1 MSLARVFAMK
11 FSRVYPLHVQK
22 AEKKGRTQAEVDEV
36 IRWLTGYLISPEPQ
50 FVIPA
55 KAGGAFQQPKA
66 GHPVSFAPE
75 PHEQQ
80 KPSHWIPAK
89 SMRE

>member
-36 IRWLTGYLISPEPQ
+36 IRWLTGYDD
-50 FVIPA
+50 
-55 KAGGAFQQPKA
+55 AGLQ
-66 GHPVSFAPE
+66 
-75 PHEQQ
+75 
-80 KPSHWIPAK
+80 
-89 SMRE
+89 R